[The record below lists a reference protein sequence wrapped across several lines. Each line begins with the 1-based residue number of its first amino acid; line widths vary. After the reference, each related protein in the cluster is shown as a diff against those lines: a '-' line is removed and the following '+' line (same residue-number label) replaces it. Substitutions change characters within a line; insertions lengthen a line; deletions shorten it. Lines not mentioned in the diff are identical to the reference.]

1 MAAPITAPTTATAAA
16 MKRETPRW
24 KPPLN
29 PHPKPNAIKMKDT
42 VIDADTG
49 AIVLQAPE
57 GLAPQTVSLI
67 TEGFS
72 AFYTQAD
79 EWRQKAAS
87 IVVTSIEDKDQ
98 IKAARDAR
106 LALKNIRVGADKTRK
121 AMKEDSLRLGRA
133 IDGAYNLLEHAIK
146 PLETYLEDQEKIAE
160 RLEHE
165 RLQNLRETR
174 LAALKEADPD
184 HIPSGDVAAYFDAD
198 FEKILGDV
206 RDLRKLRIERQQRE
220 EQERIEREKKDA
232 EERERIRLENEKLK
246 AEAAARELEMKAE
259 RERMEKERREA
270 EETARKEREAAEAK
284 ARAEA
289 AARAKA
295 EAEARELREAAEK
308 REREER
314 AAAAKVEADRIAA
327 EKKAAKA
334 PDKAKLRGFAQQ
346 VRLLVVPE
354 ATTDDG
360 KRVAAEIASKVEGF
374 AKWIETQ
381 TESL

>member
-1 MAAPITAPTTATAAA
+1 MSTPPT
-16 MKRETPRW
+16 
-24 KPPLN
+24 
-29 PHPKPNAIKMKDT
+29 
-42 VIDADTG
+42 IDAESG

-67 TEGFS
+67 TEGF
-72 AFYTQAD
+72 AGFYQQAD

-87 IVVTSIEDKDQ
+87 IVVTGPDDKDQ
-98 IKAARDAR
+98 IKAARETR

-121 AMKEDSLRLGRA
+121 SMKEDSLRLGRA

-160 RLEHE
+160 RLEAE

-184 HIPSGDVAAYFDAD
+184 HIPTGDVAAYFDAD
-198 FEKILGDV
+198 FEKILSDV

-220 EQERIEREKKDA
+220 EQERIERERIEA
-232 EERERIRLENEKLK
+232 EERERIRLENERLK
-246 AEAAARELEMKAE
+246 AEAAAREAEIKDE
-259 RERMEKERREA
+259 RERLEKERAEIEEA
-270 EETARKEREAAEAK
+270 ARKEREAAEAQAK
-284 ARAEA
+284 ADAD
-289 AARAKA
+289 ARAKA

-314 AAAAKVEADRIAA
+314 AAAVKIEADRIAA

-346 VRLLVVPE
+346 VRLLIVPE
-354 ATTDDG
+354 ATTEDG
-360 KRVAAEIASKVEGF
+360 KRVAAEVAAKVENF